1 MPKASSA
8 HERHSCLRQDYPIA
22 PLLMANFMLQR
33 QHVRGPVNHMPSLLL
48 E

>member
-8 HERHSCLRQDYPIA
+8 HERHSHLRQDYPMA
-22 PLLMANFMLQR
+22 PLLMAHFMSQL
-33 QHVRGPVNHMPSLLL
+33 QHVMGSVTHMPSLLL